1 MRNDNT
7 PGVPPLTNGLMI
19 ANNEGGFKKVNSGEV
34 AGFNG
39 DATFRRVRVD
49 PKLLSTGLRPVQLLV
64 KAISIITYSS
74 GDGKT
79 DPPTAAAGG
88 LATLEAQGF
97 YQPIWAGPGG
107 DFGFMSVV
115 DDTQI
120 FEYMLIM
127 RRLSEDEQT
136 EGK

>member
-1 MRNDNT
+1 MRSDNT
-7 PGVPPLTNGLMI
+7 PGVPPMTNGLLI
-19 ANNEGGFKKVNSGEV
+19 AQNDGFKKVNSGET

-39 DATFRRVRVD
+39 DSVLRRVKVD
-49 PKLLSTGLRPVQLLV
+49 PKLLTTGLRPVQLLV
-64 KAISIITYSS
+64 KAPTVITYSS

-79 DPPTAAAGG
+79 SPPTAALGG
-88 LATLEAQGF
+88 LATIEAQGF
-97 YQPIWAGPGG
+97 YQPIWAGPEG
-107 DFGFMSVV
+107 DFGFMSVG

-127 RRLSEDEQT
+127 RRLPEDEKT